1 MSSRLFYES
10 DQGDISDENGEEVMD
25 LEEIIGPYNIRTL
38 MGLSRYKLS
47 PKPILKKVLTQ
58 FDIQMQ
64 ELAEE
69 VAAEENIKKFNV
81 YSDK

>member
-1 MSSRLFYES
+1 MSSRFFYES
-10 DQGDISDENGEEVMD
+10 DQSDISDENGEEAMD
-25 LEEIIGPYNIRTL
+25 LEEIIDPYNIRTL
-38 MGLSRYKLS
+38 MDLSRYKLS
-47 PKPILKKVLTQ
+47 LKPILKKVLTQ
-58 FDIQMQ
+58 LDIQMQ